1 MDEIPLTLGPEQNLV
16 GVLTP
21 PLGPR
26 RRLAVLLLNAGVV
39 HRIGPHRN
47 NVKLARHLAQQGYTA
62 VRFDNSGVGDSR
74 LPLDA
79 APFRQQAVHDIQLV
93 MDYLERE
100 HGLKTCALYGI
111 CAGAANAYAAALAD
125 RRVTGVFMVD
135 GYSYLTR
142 KSQLIQFLA
151 RVRTV
156 TPARVP
162 AIIMRRV
169 RSVLAA
175 LLGRADSANA
185 EGVADQ
191 SSSQPTHAQFAAD
204 IQSLVDRGVHVAL
217 LFSGSIFERY
227 TYAAQ
232 LRDGFKGH
240 PFVEQVTCHQVPEI
254 DHLVTPLP
262 AQRRLL
268 ELVGHWVSQNPHA
281 QSGE

>member
-1 MDEIPLTLGPEQNLV
+1 
-16 GVLTP
+16 
-21 PLGPR
+21 
-26 RRLAVLLLNAGVV
+26 
-39 HRIGPHRN
+39 
-47 NVKLARHLAQQGYTA
+47 
-62 VRFDNSGVGDSR
+62 
-74 LPLDA
+74 
-79 APFRQQAVHDIQLV
+79 
-93 MDYLERE
+93 
-100 HGLKTCALYGI
+100 LYGI

>member
-1 MDEIPLTLGPEQNLV
+1 MIEVPLTLGPEQNLV

-21 PLGPR
+21 PIGPR
-26 RRLAVLLLNAGVV
+26 KRLAVLLLSAGVV

-47 NVKLARHLAQQGYTA
+47 SVKLARHLAQQGYTA

-79 APFRQQAVHDIQLV
+79 APFRQQAVRDIQLV

-100 HGLKTCALYGI
+100 HDLRACALYGI
-111 CAGAANAYAAALAD
+111 CAGAANAYAAALTD
-125 RRVTGVFMVD
+125 RRVTGVFLVD

-142 KSQLIQFLA
+142 KSHLIQLVA
-151 RVRTV
+151 RVRAV
-156 TPARVP
+156 TLARVP
-162 AIIMRRV
+162 AIVMRRV
-169 RSVLAA
+169 RSVLSI
-175 LLGRADSANA
+175 LLGRADSAA
-185 EGVADQ
+185 AKGMADQ
-191 SSSQPTHAQFAAD
+191 SSSEPTHAQFAAD
-204 IQSLVDRGVHVAL
+204 IQSLVDRGVRVAL
-217 LFSGSIFERY
+217 LFSGSIFDRY

-268 ELVGHWVSQNPHA
+268 ELVDDWVSQIPHA
-281 QSGE
+281 QPCE

>member
-1 MDEIPLTLGPEQNLV
+1 MNEVPLTLGPEQNLV

-21 PLGPR
+21 PIGPR
-26 RRLAVLLLNAGVV
+26 RRLAILLLNAGVV

-79 APFRQQAVHDIQLV
+79 APFRQQAVRDIQLV

-100 HGLKTCALYGI
+100 HGLTTCALYGI

-142 KSQLIQFLA
+142 KSHLIQFFARVRAVTLA
-151 RVRTV
+151 RV
-156 TPARVP
+156 PL
-162 AIIMRRV
+162 IIMRRV
-169 RSVLAA
+169 QNVLSA
-175 LLGRADSANA
+175 LLGRADFADA
-185 EGVADQ
+185 EGMADQ
-191 SSSQPTHAQFAAD
+191 SSSEPTRAQFAAD
-204 IQSLVDRGVHVAL
+204 IQSLVDRGVRVAL

-232 LRDGFKGH
+232 LRDGFRGH
-240 PFVEQVTCHQVPEI
+240 PFLERVTCHQVPEI

-268 ELVGHWVSQNPHA
+268 ELVDDWISQNAHA
-281 QSGE
+281 QPGE